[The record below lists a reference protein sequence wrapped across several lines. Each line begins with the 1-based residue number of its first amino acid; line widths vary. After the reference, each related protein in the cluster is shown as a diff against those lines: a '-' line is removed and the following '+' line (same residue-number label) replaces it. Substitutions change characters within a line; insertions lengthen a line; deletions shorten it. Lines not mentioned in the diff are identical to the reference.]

1 MPEPLRSQ
9 LLAPELLARLERL
22 QVGTRRRLIGGLTG
36 EHRSPR
42 FGASLDFSDYREYH
56 PGDDL
61 RRIDMNAYARFDR
74 LLLKLFEAEDDVE
87 VRLLIDTSGSMEGTK
102 LLRAKQ
108 VAAAVGFVALTNRDV
123 VTVHTFPARSTA
135 RPRLLGRSGVPEL
148 FDRLGALEADGSTPF
163 AAATMDLLTRPGPPG
178 LTVVLSDL
186 LTPEWDA
193 GVRRLPTRQGD
204 LAVVHIL
211 DLSDITPAV
220 SGDVQLVDAETGA
233 TVDVSVSPAVA
244 EDYTALATAWLDEVA
259 GRVRRSGAGYVQVYT
274 TDDLEQTVV
283 GALTDQTAGQGVLR

>member
-1 MPEPLRSQ
+1 MSDQADQP
-9 LLAPELLARLERL
+9 LLAPDLLARLERL
-22 QVGTRRRLIGGLTG
+22 QVGTRRRLVGGLTG

-56 PGDDL
+56 PGDDI

-87 VRLLIDTSGSMEGTK
+87 VRLLIDTSGSMDGVK

-108 VAAAVGFVALTNRDV
+108 LAAAVGFVALTNRDI
-123 VTVHTFPARSTA
+123 VTVHTFPGTARA
-135 RPRLLGRSGVPEL
+135 RPRLLGRNGIAEL
-148 FDRLGALEADGSTPF
+148 FDRVGSLEADGSTPF

-178 LTVVLSDL
+178 LTVVFSDL

-193 GVRRLPTRQGD
+193 GIRRLPARQGD

-211 DLSDITPAV
+211 DPSDITPTV

-233 TVDVSVSPAVA
+233 TVDVSISPAVA
-244 EDYTALATAWLDEVA
+244 DDYTTLATAWMGEVA
-259 GRVRRSGAGYVQVYT
+259 GRVRRSQAGYVRVFT
-274 TDDLEQTVV
+274 TDDLEQTVM
-283 GALTDQTAGQGVLR
+283 GAFAGQQVLRGGRS

>member
-1 MPEPLRSQ
+1 MVESPRPQ
-9 LLAPELLARLERL
+9 LLEPGLLARLERL
-22 QVGTRRRLIGGLTG
+22 QVGTRRRLVGGLTG

-42 FGASLDFSDYREYH
+42 FGASLDFSDYRQYH

-108 VAAAVGFVALTNRDV
+108 LAAAVGFVALTNRDI
-123 VTVHTFPARSTA
+123 VTVHTFPTGGGG
-135 RPRLLGRSGVPEL
+135 PRMLGQNGIPAL
-148 FDRLGALEADGSTPF
+148 FDRLNGLEADGSTPF

-178 LTVVLSDL
+178 LTVVFSDL

-193 GVRRLPTRQGD
+193 GIRRLPARQGD

-211 DLSDITPAV
+211 DPTDITPAV

-244 EDYTALATAWLDEVA
+244 EDYTALATAWLGEVA
-259 GRVRRSGAGYVQVYT
+259 GRVRRSRAGYVQVFT
-274 TDDLEQTVV
+274 TDDLEQTVM
-283 GALTDQTAGQGVLR
+283 GAFTGGLPGQGVLR